1 MREKA
6 LYVHIPFCQGIC
18 PYCDFNKTLYRPEW
32 GERFTSKLLG
42 EIAALTGPFSSIY
55 LGGGTP
61 TCLSL
66 PLLREILSA
75 LRGLLEKG
83 GEFDIEG
90 NPESFDMPL
99 CRLLFDCGITRVSIG
114 AQSSIDA
121 ILHPLGR
128 RHRHADTVRA
138 IANLLQSGIENINL
152 DLIYAGPNSSVETAR
167 LDAEAF
173 SSLPITHVSAYSLI
187 LEKGTYFSFSGVKE
201 LSQDEQGAQ
210 FEVIS
215 EVLNRRGMSR
225 YEVSSFCK
233 KGRECAHNLAYW
245 EDKPY
250 LALGPGASGYDGNA
264 HYSIKRGLF
273 EYFEFGSRRVYEQ
286 EGEKD
291 KIEIFLLTNLRL
303 AKGFSLDR
311 FRRLFGEAELER
323 VLSKAKPM
331 AEAGLLRISD
341 CRLSPTER
349 GLNLLDSVLVS
360 LF

>member
-32 GERFTSKLLG
+32 GERFASKLLG

-61 TCLSL
+61 TCLAL
-66 PLLREILSA
+66 PLLGQILSA

-90 NPESFDMPL
+90 NPESFDGPL
-99 CRLLFDCGITRVSIG
+99 CRLLSDSGITRVSIG
-114 AQSSIDA
+114 AQSSQDA
-121 ILHPLGR
+121 ILHSLGR
-128 RHRHADTVRA
+128 RHRHEDTVRA
-138 IANLLQSGIENINL
+138 VMNLLSSGIDNINL
-152 DLIYAGPNSSVETAR
+152 DLIYASPNSSVHTATV
-167 LDAEAF
+167 DAKAF
-173 SSLPITHVSAYSLI
+173 SALPITHVSAYSLI

-210 FEVIS
+210 FEAI
-215 EVLNRRGMSR
+215 EGVLSRHGMSR

-273 EYFEFGSRRVYEQ
+273 EYFEFGSRRVYE
-286 EGEKD
+286 EEREKD

-303 AKGFSLDR
+303 AKGFELDR
-311 FRRLFGEAELER
+311 FRFLFGDAELQSLLE
-323 VLSKAKPM
+323 KAKPM
-331 AEAGLLRISD
+331 AEAGLLRISSG
-341 CRLSPTER
+341 RLSPTNR